1 MRRFTLVIVVT
12 IFSVVFE
19 VSIGTTQFQ
28 KQSVDKEMTTN
39 KAISADAQE
48 KNQTITD
55 QYDFGWGYG
64 LGMYPRLDP
73 FAKIFDAES
82 IREISGEVI
91 KVERV
96 IPGVESLAP
105 VQIKITVLVDR
116 REPVP
121 VYLGPS
127 WYVAGRGGRIPFKS
141 GDEVTVTGSW
151 ITSQKEEPFMIAL
164 QVSKG
169 RSAFRLRQ
177 KDGMP
182 IWSGWKSRQK

>member
-19 VSIGTTQFQ
+19 VSIG
-28 KQSVDKEMTTN
+28 
-39 KAISADAQE
+39 
-48 KNQTITD
+48 TITD

-127 WYVAGRGGRIPFKS
+127 WYVAGREGRIPFKS

-151 ITSQKEEPFMIAL
+151 ITSQKKPFMIAL

-169 RSAFRLRQ
+169 GSAFRLRH

-182 IWSGWKSRQK
+182 IWSGWKSGQK